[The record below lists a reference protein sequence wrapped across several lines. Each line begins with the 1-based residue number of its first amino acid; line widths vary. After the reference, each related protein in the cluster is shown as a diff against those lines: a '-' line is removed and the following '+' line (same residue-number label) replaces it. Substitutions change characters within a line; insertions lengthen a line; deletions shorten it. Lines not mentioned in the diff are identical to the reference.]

1 MHRQFDLHEVGS
13 MLRRTIKMK
22 LTPVPFSKPLKATI
36 RALAANMREVLTADM
51 VSAYNYI

>member
-1 MHRQFDLHEVGS
+1 

-36 RALAANMREVLTADM
+36 RALAANMREVLTNDM

>member
-1 MHRQFDLHEVGS
+1 

-22 LTPVPFSKPLKATI
+22 LTLVRFSKPLKATI
-36 RALAANMREVLTADM
+36 RALAANMREVLTDDM